1 MDPADFANTT
11 SGRLVSIPEGQF
23 AFVPNDLPP
32 ELDCSMQL
40 LAQVHDTSHS
50 LGQVAVIAEYLP
62 SPNLLVIPFLGFEAV
77 LSSRIEGTIST
88 TTALF
93 EAGVVSAGE
102 IAAPTMEVANY
113 LKAMTEGIALLQE
126 LPISMRLVRQLHT
139 TLMRG
144 VRGHQWP
151 PGEFRRSQVHVGL
164 ERRPI
169 QEAIYIPPPADY
181 LGDLLTAWE
190 RFANN
195 DQTLPAL
202 IQCALLHAQFEMIH
216 PFYDGNGRVGRLL
229 LSLFLTSKGY
239 LDRPLLFLS
248 AYFER
253 HREEYYSRL
262 LAISQTGDWIGWV
275 AFFLTAVDHQAKA
288 AVRTAREIADLRDEI
303 RGQFERDR
311 IVKELVDLLF
321 EHPVVTNRLVADSLG
336 IAFPTATRAIGR
348 LVHAGY
354 LQEITGHAR
363 NQRFAAVKLIGAIDS
378 SA

>member
-1 MDPADFANTT
+1 MDPADFANSTT
-11 SGRLVSIPEGQF
+11 GQLVPIPQKQF

-32 ELDCSMQL
+32 NLDCSLQL
-40 LAQVHDTSHS
+40 LTQVHDTGHS
-50 LGQVAVIAEYLP
+50 LGQVAVIAEYVP

-93 EAGVVSAGE
+93 EAGVVSAEE
-102 IAAPTMEVANY
+102 IAAPTLEVVNY
-113 LKAMTEGIALLQE
+113 LKAMNEGIALLQE
-126 LPISMRLVRQLHT
+126 LPICMRLVRQLHT
-139 TLMRG
+139 TLMQG
-144 VRGHQWP
+144 VRGHEWP
-151 PGEFRRSQVHVGL
+151 PGEFRRSQVHVGPG
-164 ERRPI
+164 RRPI
-169 QEAIYIPPPADY
+169 QEAVYIPPPADH
-181 LGDLLTAWE
+181 LDHLLSAWE
-190 RFANN
+190 RFAND

-229 LSLFLTSKGY
+229 LSLFLMSKGY

-253 HREEYYSRL
+253 HRDEYYNRL
-262 LAISQTGDWIGWV
+262 LAISQIGDWAGWI
-275 AFFLTAVDHQAKA
+275 AFFLTAVEHQAKV
-288 AVRTAREIADLRDEI
+288 AVRAAREIADLRNEV
-303 RGQFERDR
+303 RVQFERNR
-311 IVKELVDLLF
+311 IVQDLVDLLF

-348 LVHAGY
+348 LVDVGY

-363 NQRFAAVKLIGAIDS
+363 NQRFAAVKLISAIDR